1 MRGNNTHR
9 ICRVDVE
16 GDRPRVLYLLHVGLP
31 QLLRISALQNIELN
45 IASVPHLRCL
55 VVQAAKHQSNGDQP
69 QYFSS
74 ATQN

>member
-9 ICRVDVE
+9 ICRVDIE
-16 GDRPRVLYLLHVGLP
+16 GDRPQVLYLLHVGLS

-55 VVQAAKHQSNGDQP
+55 VV
-69 QYFSS
+69 
-74 ATQN
+74 